1 MSSEISQLC
10 LEALSPLAEQCA
22 KSQDKDMPLFIA
34 TRHFLKVHHSPVRGH
49 KKVKLEFII
58 FGFNCLA
65 IELNDTG
72 RVFLVQLV
80 FDMLVLQKHN
90 MEMTVA
96 AGEAFYTLV
105 CLHQVNK
112 QHLKHSDLTFNLFCI
127 NLIFFFCALLFY
139 DAHINS
145 FIGHKHCVLV
155 DFVLVCVAIW
165 CSGHCR

>member
-34 TRHFLKVHHSPVRGH
+34 TRHFLKVRHSPAGGH
-49 KKVKLEFII
+49 KKANKLEFII
-58 FGFNCLA
+58 FWCNCLA
-65 IELNDTG
+65 IELNGAG

-112 QHLKHSDLTFNLFCI
+112 QHLKHSTFNLFCI
-127 NLIFFFCALLFY
+127 NLILFLRPL
-139 DAHINS
+139 
-145 FIGHKHCVLV
+145 FL
-155 DFVLVCVAIW
+155 
-165 CSGHCR
+165 